1 MVMAEL
7 RLISHDGPPRVI
19 RLGQQALVIGREP
32 ECDICLPEV
41 GVSRRHARIRPYE
54 GGYAVEDL
62 GSKNG
67 TQVNGQTA
75 QFSRLH
81 DGDVVVCGT
90 RSLVFRGSEPVVPP
104 ASVVLTDR
112 MPSDRA
118 TRYAS
123 HQREPVLPEQRLKVL
138 YDLSGRLTSLRDTS
152 DLLNDAM
159 DICFEVFGFERGAI
173 GIRPPERRN
182 VDWPVIRNAT
192 GIEGELS
199 ISRTIVARA
208 LDKGER
214 SVLADADMNG
224 LDPAI
229 SIVQHGIRSAL
240 CVPLAYQGHVFGVI
254 YGDRVTSS
262 AVYTDEDMDFLAG
275 LARQVSIG
283 LVNSRLLEAQ
293 TLKVQLENEIALAR
307 DIQKRLF
314 PARLPD
320 DEHVRVGALNEPG
333 RQVSGDYYD
342 VIPLSDGRIGIL
354 IADVT
359 GKGVAS
365 SLLMANLQAA
375 VRVTLDPVRN
385 PEDLMS
391 QWNALIHQNTGAG
404 TFVTCLLMIV
414 DPARRSLRFANAG
427 HFMPVVITGDRTTCR
442 ELDVDR
448 GLPLGIDA
456 KETYACA
463 THDLGPAPCTVFAY
477 TDGVVEAMNVREE
490 FFDWP
495 RVLDALHAE
504 PDLDPHRLIHRVR
517 TAIATF
523 CGPAPQSDD
532 ITMVAVH
539 LP

>member
-7 RLISHDGPPRVI
+7 RLISHDGPPQAI
-19 RLGQQALVIGREP
+19 RLGEQPLLIGREP
-32 ECDICLPEV
+32 ECDICLPDV
-41 GVSRRHARIRPYE
+41 GVSRRHARIRPHE
-54 GGYAVEDL
+54 GGYAMEDL

-67 TQVNGQTA
+67 TQVNGQTTRFA
-75 QFSRLH
+75 RLR

-90 RSLVFRGSEPVVPP
+90 RSFVFRQSEPP
-104 ASVVLTDR
+104 APQSSVVLTDR
-112 MPSDRA
+112 APSDKA

-123 HQREPVLPEQRLKVL
+123 QHREPVLPQQRLKVL

-152 DLLNDAM
+152 ELLNDAM
-159 DICFEVFGFERGAI
+159 DICFEMFQFERGAV
-173 GIRPPERRN
+173 GVRPPERRN

-192 GIEGELS
+192 GAEGELS

-214 SVLADADMNG
+214 SVLADTDMAA
-224 LDPAI
+224 LDPTV

-240 CVPLAYQGHVFGVI
+240 CVPLEYQGQVLGVI
-254 YGDRVTSS
+254 YGDRITSG

-320 DEHVRVGALNEPG
+320 DEQLRVAALNEPG

-342 VIPLSDGRIGIL
+342 VISMADGRIGIL

-375 VRVTLDPVRN
+375 VRVTMDPARDLN
-385 PEDLMS
+385 DLMR
-391 QWNALIHQNTGAG
+391 QWNVLVHQNTDPGK
-404 TFVTCLLMIV
+404 FVTCLLMVV
-414 DPARRSLRFANAG
+414 DPPRRTLSFANAG

-442 ELDVDR
+442 ELTVDR

-456 KETYACA
+456 KATYGCA
-463 THDLGPAPCTVFAY
+463 THDLGPTPCTVFAY
-477 TDGVVEAMNVREE
+477 TDGVVEAMNAREE

-495 RVLDALHAE
+495 RTMDALHAE

-517 TAIATF
+517 ASITAF